1 MIYFLPNNVETEAL
15 LRAGQ
20 KLIKNPANWCK
31 GAMSKGQSFCING
44 AMFEVGT
51 PDPEMPDAFVSTNPQ
66 YFRGDLPR
74 GYIPEPF
81 WFLRQALKE
90 IDTMAVYSR
99 EFENVG
105 LFNDHPFTTHA
116 LVMALFEIAIQLVIL
131 ERLTVKDYDSEF
143 AF

>member
-1 MIYFLPNNVETEAL
+1 
-15 LRAGQ
+15 
-20 KLIKNPANWCK
+20 
-31 GAMSKGQSFCING
+31 
-44 AMFEVGT
+44 MFEVGT

-66 YFRGDLPR
+66 YFRDLPR
-74 GYIPEPF
+74 LYTRTF

-90 IDTMAVYSR
+90 IDTMSVYSR